1 MSYCRIKNR
10 LELITYGNAGELYFV
25 KERRHTAQLL
35 IIILRDFYKVL
46 TEGKQIQVLAEL
58 MSSLW

>member
-1 MSYCRIKNR
+1 
-10 LELITYGNAGELYFV
+10 
-25 KERRHTAQLL
+25 L